1 MTMAT
6 TIKDRHLLS
15 QLRRGDA
22 AALQAL
28 AEKYGPPLYQTA
40 LAITRNPRAAED
52 IRQQC
57 FVQLHAEAGRLEGEA
72 ALAPWLYRT
81 TIDLSRARLAGPT
94 GEAGEAGIDKLLDRF
109 DRLMAP
115 GPWLAARDWRA
126 ALEGA
131 IDTLPCPQRV
141 VLQLYYLGGLR
152 LKEIA
157 RVLAR
162 PVGTVKS
169 RLHYGRQSL
178 RRALVKQGAARQMS
192 WERDGGDQTVAY
204 EGV

>member
-1 MTMAT
+1 MAT

-28 AEKYGPPLYQTA
+28 TEKYGPPLYQTA

-52 IRQQC
+52 IRRQC
-57 FVQLHAEAGRLEGEA
+57 FVQLRAEAGRLAGDA

-81 TIDLSRARLAGPT
+81 TIDLSRARLAGPAN
-94 GEAGEAGIDKLLDRF
+94 ESDEAGIDKLLDRF

-115 GPWLAARDWRA
+115 GAWLAARDWRA

-131 IDTLPCPQRV
+131 LDALPCPQRV
-141 VLQLYYLGGLR
+141 VLQLYYLGGLQ

-169 RLHYGRQSL
+169 RLHYGRQTL
-178 RRALVKQGAARQMS
+178 RRALVRQGAARPMRREQA
-192 WERDGGDQTVAY
+192 GDDQAVAV
-204 EGV
+204 EGR